1 MRLGSRNSNVYEII
15 REKIQPN
22 KKEWNWN
29 IQWTEDLIRNYYND
43 EEFPVVSNV
52 FIMIVLFM
60 MIIHSLNESTLSYF
74 ISKTSIYFSGT
85 MIQIRVI

>member
-43 EEFPVVSNV
+43 EFPVVSYV

-60 MIIHSLNESTLSYF
+60 MIIHSFNDRTLSYF
-74 ISKTSIYFSGT
+74 ISKTSIFF
-85 MIQIRVI
+85 QAQ